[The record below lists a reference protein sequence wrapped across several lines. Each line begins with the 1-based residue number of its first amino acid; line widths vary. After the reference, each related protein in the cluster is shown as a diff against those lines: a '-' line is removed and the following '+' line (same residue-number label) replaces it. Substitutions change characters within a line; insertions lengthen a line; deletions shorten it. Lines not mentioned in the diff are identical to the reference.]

1 MEKYQDDKTLFN
13 IIDIF
18 FSKNVFTSVDI
29 TYKRKM
35 PLINLSH
42 VFMLNLLA
50 KARNSRK
57 FRGEG
62 RVQLKGRKKLEGGV
76 RS

>member
-13 IIDIF
+13 IIYIF

-35 PLINLSH
+35 PLINLSD

>member
-13 IIDIF
+13 IIYIF

-35 PLINLSH
+35 AWINLSH

>member
-13 IIDIF
+13 IIYIF

-35 PLINLSH
+35 PWINLSH

-57 FRGEG
+57 FRGEA
-62 RVQLKGRKKLEGGV
+62 RVQFKGRKKLEGGV